1 MVLFQLLFLLPVRI
15 IQTGYFSDF
24 TPFIKTANK
33 RFQLFKSLTRVLE
46 PTCKH
51 PSEKTALRRTV
62 TTYRDVMSARG
73 NKRTT
78 GQTPRTAGPGG
89 QEVQL
94 IGGTQLRHVRLS
106 RKSELQE
113 TTFRLSCCRTTQ
125 FGISSSGNHSH
136 WLTADQIFT

>member
-1 MVLFQLLFLLPVRI
+1 MVLVQLLLLLPVGI

-33 RFQLFKSLTRVLE
+33 RFQLFKSLTRVLD

-51 PSEKTALRRTV
+51 PSEKTDLLRTV
-62 TTYRDVMSARG
+62 TTYQDVMSAR

-78 GQTPRTAGPGG
+78 GQTLRTAGPGG

-94 IGGTQLRHVRLS
+94 IGRTQLRHVRLS
-106 RKSELQE
+106 RKSHLQE
-113 TTFRLSCCRTTQ
+113 MTSQLSCCRTTQ
-125 FGISSSGNHSH
+125 LGISSSGNHSH

>member
-1 MVLFQLLFLLPVRI
+1 MVLGQLLFLLPVRI

-33 RFQLFKSLTRVLE
+33 RFQLFKSLPRVLE

-51 PSEKTALRRTV
+51 PSEKTDLLRTV
-62 TTYRDVMSARG
+62 TTYQDVMSAG

-78 GQTPRTAGPGG
+78 GQTLRTPGPGG

-94 IGGTQLRHVRLS
+94 IGRTQLRYVRLS

-113 TTFRLSCCRTTQ
+113 MTFQLSCCRTTQ
-125 FGISSSGNHSH
+125 FGISFSGTHSR